1 MLPAFPAHIPFPLPS
16 FQSTPSPPPPLPNHR
31 TPRNRQ
37 ICAAGARRD
46 GSMAAAAFSIRAYA
60 ASMRGGTAG
69 GRRLLGIEDLPP
81 LGAPRCRWWADEL
94 ASTVAAA
101 AAAAASSRRAQVK
114 AKPPK
119 KRSISDLFAAA
130 PPLAVPPAGD
140 TGCKEQ
146 MEVDGDEAVCAIAR
160 RAKEDKKRKKKL
172 QEEEEGQKE
181 ETTAVDAAPE
191 SCGGREAEGNFA
203 ARKEALENPNLFDG
217 LDTHSLQ
224 KPEASQHH
232 REEREKISERRKQG
246 KINNIN
252 KKKANTQKHIGN
264 SKADKVGKPRDLENF
279 IPRHGILKCTKH
291 TSVKMVKEKRGN
303 SEGKEV
309 IELCRKS
316 VKRVKFSEADAI
328 LELPERQ
335 TLCKMFSDIMASSS
349 SSSSSSS
356 SFTSTE
362 GDKCITAES
371 GSSHMPMEA
380 STKAKANKN
389 SDHEDSPDKSITAES
404 GTSHI
409 AMEAFTKK
417 KEANKNSDHEDSP
430 DKCITAESGISHI
443 PMEAFTKSKEANKNS
458 DHEDSPEPGNRE
470 MFAPLIDLN
479 MALPESTELDQR
491 LESEQST
498 ADLERTTNS
507 SSAGTFL
514 HGEAIKVSDVDAA
527 GPPLSLTELAETR
540 RGCSNVSVKD
550 TMTMSTS
557 PFALPDHTFQ
567 DSFRQHQSWF
577 STSSKFSSCPSH
589 ESNVSHSKEFN
600 FRSELNMPHENGP
613 LTGQTVRLM
622 GKDLPV
628 CMTRAELFSE
638 TAQRHTGTFT
648 NDYLNANVFLPQPGR
663 PFLSLQA
670 QNFPNDTVNSTSI
683 INASTYHASASQARS
698 THDYSHPFPA
708 ANVLSG
714 DQLPYENRF
723 VDFSNSQT
731 NRPFLLGCPPPPNH
745 GSAAFQQNSP
755 SRRYYSDP
763 ITRTEPPTAPPLP
776 TTRQHGTPSS
786 GFHANLPQQHVVHS
800 ASSSVGFT
808 FNHPGHVV
816 QAPSNSIRDVAL
828 SARNTDNRMGSAV
841 LGNSNASPSGRCV
854 QKRSGPVKLTP
865 GAKHVLVPSDS
876 TGDGDSAPV
885 YSCVSFA
892 SRSTNAAC
900 PQNRA

>member
-1 MLPAFPAHIPFPLPS
+1 M
-16 FQSTPSPPPPLPNHR
+16 
-31 TPRNRQ
+31 
-37 ICAAGARRD
+37 AAA
-46 GSMAAAAFSIRAYA
+46 AAAAFSIREYA
-60 ASMRGGTAG
+60 ASMRCKTSAE
-69 GRRLLGIEDLPP
+69 GRRLLGVEDLPP
-81 LGAPRCRWWADEL
+81 LRAPRCRWWADEL

-101 AAAAASSRRAQVK
+101 AAAASPRRAPGK

-146 MEVDGDEAVCAIAR
+146 AEVDGDEALCAIAR
-160 RAKEDKKRKKKL
+160 RAKEEKKRKRKL

-181 ETTAVDAAPE
+181 ETAAVAAAPE
-191 SCGGREAEGNFA
+191 SSGGREPEGNFA
-203 ARKEALENPNLFDG
+203 ATKEVLHNPNLFDG
-217 LDTHSLQ
+217 LDTHSSQ
-224 KPEASQHH
+224 KPEAPQHH
-232 REEREKISERRKQG
+232 REEREKMSERRKQW

-252 KKKANTQKHIGN
+252 KKKADTQKHIDN
-264 SKADKVGKPRDLENF
+264 NKADKVGKQRDLESF
-279 IPRHGILKCTKH
+279 IPKHGILKCTKH

-335 TLCKMFSDIMASSS
+335 SLCKIFSDAMASSS

-362 GDKCITAES
+362 GDKCITSES

-380 STKAKANKN
+380 FTKA
-389 SDHEDSPDKSITAES
+389 
-404 GTSHI
+404 
-409 AMEAFTKK
+409 
-417 KEANKNSDHEDSP
+417 KEANKNPEHEDSP
-430 DKCITAESGISHI
+430 DKCITAESGTSHI
-443 PMEAFTKSKEANKNS
+443 PMEAFTKTKEANKNS

-470 MFAPLIDLN
+470 MSASLIDLN
-479 MALPESTELDQR
+479 MVLPESPELDQR
-491 LESEQST
+491 YDSYSEVPNLEHTHEETLSSDVQLLDGRENRMNFSVDSHRLDTEQST
-498 ADLERTTNS
+498 ADLERLTNS

-514 HGEAIKVSDVDAA
+514 HGEVIKVSDTDAA
-527 GPPLSLTELAETR
+527 VPPLSLTEHAEAR

-557 PFALPDHTFQ
+557 PCALPDHTFQ
-567 DSFRQHQSWF
+567 GSFRQHQSWF
-577 STSSKFSSCPSH
+577 STSGKFSSWPSH
-589 ESNVSHSKEFN
+589 ESNVSQSKELN
-600 FRSELNMPHENGP
+600 FRSKLNVPRENGP
-613 LTGQTVRLM
+613 STGQTVRLM
-622 GKDLPV
+622 GKDLSV
-628 CMTRAELFSE
+628 CTTRAESFSE
-638 TAQRHTGTFT
+638 TAQKHTGTFT
-648 NDYLNANVFLPQPGR
+648 NDYLNANVFLPQQGR

-683 INASTYHASASQARS
+683 IHAPTYNASGSQVRT
-698 THDYSHPFPA
+698 THGYSHHLPA

-723 VDFSNSQT
+723 IDFSNSKT
-731 NRPFLLGCPPPPNH
+731 NRPFLLGCPPPSNH

-755 SRRYYSDP
+755 SSCYYSDS

-776 TTRQHGTPSS
+776 TSRQHGTPSS
-786 GFHANLPQQHVVHS
+786 GFQANLRQQHVVHP
-800 ASSSVGFT
+800 ASSSVCHLNSVGLT
-808 FNHPGHVV
+808 FNHPDPVV
-816 QAPSNSIRDVAL
+816 QVPSNSIRDATL
-828 SARNTDNRMGSAV
+828 LARNTDNRVGSV
-841 LGNSNASPSGRCV
+841 ILGNSNTSPSGRYV

-865 GAKHVLVPSDS
+865 GAKHVLVPNNS

-892 SRSTNAAC
+892 SRSTNAAG
-900 PQNRA
+900 PQNKGA

>member
-1 MLPAFPAHIPFPLPS
+1 
-16 FQSTPSPPPPLPNHR
+16 
-31 TPRNRQ
+31 
-37 ICAAGARRD
+37 
-46 GSMAAAAFSIRAYA
+46 MAAAAFSIRDYA
-60 ASMRGGTAG
+60 ASMRCKTAAEG
-69 GRRLLGIEDLPP
+69 LPLLGIEDLPP
-81 LGAPRCRWWADEL
+81 LRAPRCRWWADEL
-94 ASTVAAA
+94 ASAVAAA
-101 AAAAASSRRAQVK
+101 AGAASPRRAPGK
-114 AKPPK
+114 AKPTK

-130 PPLAVPPAGD
+130 PPLIVPPAGD
-140 TGCKEQ
+140 AGCKEQ
-146 MEVDGDEAVCAIAR
+146 TEVDGDEALCAIAR
-160 RAKEDKKRKKKL
+160 RAKEEKKRKRKL
-172 QEEEEGQKE
+172 QEEEAGQKE
-181 ETTAVDAAPE
+181 ETAAVAAALE
-191 SCGGREAEGNFA
+191 SSGGREPEGNFA
-203 ARKEALENPNLFDG
+203 ASKETLESSNLFDG
-217 LDTHSLQ
+217 LDTHSSQ

-252 KKKANTQKHIGN
+252 KKKADTQKHMDIN
-264 SKADKVGKPRDLENF
+264 KADKVGKPRDLENF

-328 LELPERQ
+328 LELPEQ
-335 TLCKMFSDIMASSS
+335 QSLCKMFSDAMASSS

-356 SFTSTE
+356 SFTPTE
-362 GDKCITAES
+362 SDKCITAES
-371 GSSHMPMEA
+371 GSSHIP
-380 STKAKANKN
+380 K
-389 SDHEDSPDKSITAES
+389 
-404 GTSHI
+404 
-409 AMEAFTKK
+409 EAFSKA

-443 PMEAFTKSKEANKNS
+443 PMEAFTKTKEANKNS

-470 MFAPLIDLN
+470 MSAPLIDLN

-491 LESEQST
+491 YDSYSEVPNLEHTHEGTLSSDVQLLDGREKRMNFNVVSQRLESEQST
-498 ADLERTTNS
+498 ADLERTMNS

-557 PFALPDHTFQ
+557 PFALPEHTFQ

-577 STSSKFSSCPSH
+577 STSGKFSSWPSH
-589 ESNVSHSKEFN
+589 ESNVSHSKELN
-600 FRSELNMPHENGP
+600 FRSELNMPCENGP
-613 LTGQTVRLM
+613 STGQTVRLM

-628 CMTRAELFSE
+628 CTTRAESFSK
-638 TAQRHTGTFT
+638 TAQRHTGTLT

-683 INASTYHASASQARS
+683 IHASTYHASASQART

-776 TTRQHGTPSS
+776 TTRQHGAPSS

-885 YSCVSFA
+885 YSCVSFG

-900 PQNRA
+900 PQNKGA

>member
-1 MLPAFPAHIPFPLPS
+1 
-16 FQSTPSPPPPLPNHR
+16 
-31 TPRNRQ
+31 
-37 ICAAGARRD
+37 
-46 GSMAAAAFSIRAYA
+46 MASAAFSIREYA
-60 ASMRGGTAG
+60 ASMRGGTANE

-101 AAAAASSRRAQVK
+101 AAAAASSRRAQGK

-119 KRSISDLFAAA
+119 KRSISNLFAAA

-146 MEVDGDEAVCAIAR
+146 MDLDGDEALCAIAR
-160 RAKEDKKRKKKL
+160 RAKEEKKRKRKL

-181 ETTAVDAAPE
+181 ETAAVDAAPE
-191 SCGGREAEGNFA
+191 SSGGREPEGNFA

-217 LDTHSLQ
+217 LDTNSLQ

-246 KINNIN
+246 KINNMT

-264 SKADKVGKPRDLENF
+264 IKADKVGKPRDLENF

-335 TLCKMFSDIMASSS
+335 SLCKMFSDVMASSS

-404 GTSHI
+404 GSSHMP
-409 AMEAFTKK
+409 MEASTKAK
-417 KEANKNSDHEDSP
+417 ANKNSDHEDSP
-430 DKCITAESGISHI
+430 DKSITAESGTSHI
-443 PMEAFTKSKEANKNS
+443 AMEAFPKTKEANKNS
-458 DHEDSPEPGNRE
+458 DHEDSPEAGNRE
-470 MFAPLIDLN
+470 MAAPLIDLN

-498 ADLERTTNS
+498 ADLERITNS
-507 SSAGTFL
+507 SSAGTL
-514 HGEAIKVSDVDAA
+514 VHGEAIKVSDVDGA
-527 GPPLSLTELAETR
+527 GSPLSLTELAETR
-540 RGCSNVSVKD
+540 HGCSNVSVKD

-557 PFALPDHTFQ
+557 PCALPDHTFP

-577 STSSKFSSCPSH
+577 STSGKFSSWPSH

-600 FRSELNMPHENGP
+600 FRSELNIPRENGP
-613 LTGQTVRLM
+613 STGPTVRLM
-622 GKDLPV
+622 GKDLSV
-628 CMTRAELFSE
+628 CTTRAESFSE
-638 TAQRHTGTFT
+638 TAQKHTGTFT
-648 NDYLNANVFLPQPGR
+648 NDYL
-663 PFLSLQA
+663 
-670 QNFPNDTVNSTSI
+670 
-683 INASTYHASASQARS
+683 
-698 THDYSHPFPA
+698 
-708 ANVLSG
+708 
-714 DQLPYENRF
+714 
-723 VDFSNSQT
+723 
-731 NRPFLLGCPPPPNH
+731 
-745 GSAAFQQNSP
+745 
-755 SRRYYSDP
+755 
-763 ITRTEPPTAPPLP
+763 
-776 TTRQHGTPSS
+776 
-786 GFHANLPQQHVVHS
+786 
-800 ASSSVGFT
+800 
-808 FNHPGHVV
+808 
-816 QAPSNSIRDVAL
+816 
-828 SARNTDNRMGSAV
+828 
-841 LGNSNASPSGRCV
+841 
-854 QKRSGPVKLTP
+854 
-865 GAKHVLVPSDS
+865 
-876 TGDGDSAPV
+876 
-885 YSCVSFA
+885 
-892 SRSTNAAC
+892 
-900 PQNRA
+900 

>member
-1 MLPAFPAHIPFPLPS
+1 
-16 FQSTPSPPPPLPNHR
+16 
-31 TPRNRQ
+31 
-37 ICAAGARRD
+37 
-46 GSMAAAAFSIRAYA
+46 MAAAAFSIREYA
-60 ASMRGGTAG
+60 ASMRGGTAKE
-69 GRRLLGIEDLPP
+69 GRRFLGIEDLPP

-101 AAAAASSRRAQVK
+101 AAAVASSRRAQGK

-146 MEVDGDEAVCAIAR
+146 MDLDGDEALCAIAR
-160 RAKEDKKRKKKL
+160 RAKEEKKRKRKL

-181 ETTAVDAAPE
+181 ETAAVDAAPE
-191 SCGGREAEGNFA
+191 SSGGREPEGNFA

-246 KINNIN
+246 KINNIT

-335 TLCKMFSDIMASSS
+335 SLCKMFSDVMASSS

-362 GDKCITAES
+362 GDKCVTAESGSSHMPMEASTKAKANKNSDHEDSPDKSITAES

-409 AMEAFTKK
+409 AMEAFTKT
-417 KEANKNSDHEDSP
+417 KEV
-430 DKCITAESGISHI
+430 
-443 PMEAFTKSKEANKNS
+443 NKNS
-458 DHEDSPEPGNRE
+458 DHEDSPEAGNRE
-470 MFAPLIDLN
+470 MAAPLIDLN
-479 MALPESTELDQR
+479 MALPEPTELDQRYDSYSEVLNLEHTHEETLSSNVQLHDGRENLKIFSVDSHR

-498 ADLERTTNS
+498 ADLERITNS
-507 SSAGTFL
+507 SLAGTLL

-527 GPPLSLTELAETR
+527 GSPLSLTELAETR

-557 PFALPDHTFQ
+557 PCALPDHTFP

-577 STSSKFSSCPSH
+577 STSGKFSSWPSH

-600 FRSELNMPHENGP
+600 FRSELNIPRENGP
-613 LTGQTVRLM
+613 STGPTVRLM
-622 GKDLPV
+622 GKDLSV
-628 CMTRAELFSE
+628 CTTRAESFSE
-638 TAQRHTGTFT
+638 TAQKHTGTFT
-648 NDYLNANVFLPQPGR
+648 NDYLKANVFLPQQGR

-670 QNFPNDTVNSTSI
+670 QNFPKDTANSTSI
-683 INASTYHASASQARS
+683 IHASTYHASASQART
-698 THDYSHPFPA
+698 THDYGHPVPA

-714 DQLPYENRF
+714 DQLTYENRF
-723 VDFSNSQT
+723 FDFSNSQT
-731 NRPFLLGCPPPPNH
+731 NRPFLLGCPPPLNR
-745 GSAAFQQNSP
+745 GSTASQQNSP

-763 ITRTEPPTAPPLP
+763 IPRTEPPTASPLP
-776 TTRQHGTPSS
+776 TTRQHGTSS
-786 GFHANLPQQHVVHS
+786 LGFHANLPQQHVVHP
-800 ASSSVGFT
+800 ASSSVCRLNSVDFT
-808 FNHPGHVV
+808 FNHPDRVV
-816 QAPSNSIRDVAL
+816 HTPSNSIRDATL
-828 SARNTDNRMGSAV
+828 SARNTDNTVGSAV
-841 LGNSNASPSGRCV
+841 LGNFNASPSGRYV

-865 GAKHVLVPSDS
+865 GAKHVLVPNDS

-885 YSCVSFA
+885 YSCVSFG
-892 SRSTNAAC
+892 SRSTNAAG
-900 PQNRA
+900 PQNKGA

>member
-1 MLPAFPAHIPFPLPS
+1 
-16 FQSTPSPPPPLPNHR
+16 
-31 TPRNRQ
+31 
-37 ICAAGARRD
+37 
-46 GSMAAAAFSIRAYA
+46 MAAAAFSIRDYA
-60 ASMRGGTAG
+60 ASMRCKTGAEGLL
-69 GRRLLGIEDLPP
+69 LLGIEDLPP
-81 LGAPRCRWWADEL
+81 LRAPRCRWWADEL
-94 ASTVAAA
+94 ASAVAAA
-101 AAAAASSRRAQVK
+101 AGAASPRRAPGK
-114 AKPPK
+114 AKPTK

-130 PPLAVPPAGD
+130 PPLAAPPAGD
-140 TGCKEQ
+140 AGCKEQ
-146 MEVDGDEAVCAIAR
+146 TEVDDDEALCAIAR
-160 RAKEDKKRKKKL
+160 RAKEEKKRKRKL
-172 QEEEEGQKE
+172 QEEEAGQKE
-181 ETTAVDAAPE
+181 ETAAVAAAPE
-191 SCGGREAEGNFA
+191 SSGGREPKGNFA
-203 ARKEALENPNLFDG
+203 ASKEALESPNLFDG
-217 LDTHSLQ
+217 LDTHSSQ
-224 KPEASQHH
+224 KTEASQHH
-232 REEREKISERRKQG
+232 REEREKISEIRKQG

-252 KKKANTQKHIGN
+252 KKKAGTQKHMDSN
-264 SKADKVGKPRDLENF
+264 KANKVGKPRDLENF

-335 TLCKMFSDIMASSS
+335 SLCKMFSDAMASSS

-362 GDKCITAES
+362 ADKCISAES

-380 STKAKANKN
+380 FTKAKEANKN
-389 SDHEDSPDKSITAES
+389 SDHEDSPDKCVTAES

-409 AMEAFTKK
+409 PMEAFTKA

-430 DKCITAESGISHI
+430 DKCITAESGTSHI
-443 PMEAFTKSKEANKNS
+443 PMEAFTKTKEGNKNS
-458 DHEDSPEPGNRE
+458 DHEDSPEPGSRE
-470 MFAPLIDLN
+470 MSTPLIDLN
-479 MALPESTELDQR
+479 MALSESTELDQR
-491 LESEQST
+491 YDSYSEVPNLEHTHEETLSSHVQLLHERENRMNFSVVSHRLESEQSS

-527 GPPLSLTELAETR
+527 GPPLSLTELAETH
-540 RGCSNVSVKD
+540 RGCSNISVKD

-557 PFALPDHTFQ
+557 PCALPDHTFQ
-567 DSFRQHQSWF
+567 DSFGQHQSWF
-577 STSSKFSSCPSH
+577 STSGKFSSGPSH
-589 ESNVSHSKEFN
+589 ESNVSHSKELN
-600 FRSELNMPHENGP
+600 FRSQLNVPSENGP
-613 LTGQTVRLM
+613 STGQTVRLM

-628 CMTRAELFSE
+628 CTTRAESFSE
-638 TAQRHTGTFT
+638 TARKHTGTFT
-648 NDYLNANVFLPQPGR
+648 NDYLNANVFLPQQGR

-683 INASTYHASASQARS
+683 THASTYHASASQAWT

-731 NRPFLLGCPPPPNH
+731 NRLFLLGYQPPPNH

-776 TTRQHGTPSS
+776 TTRQHGAPSS

-808 FNHPGHVV
+808 FNYPGQVV
-816 QAPSNSIRDVAL
+816 QATSNSIRDLTL

-841 LGNSNASPSGRCV
+841 LGNSNASPSVRYV

-865 GAKHVLVPSDS
+865 GVKHVLVPSDC

-885 YSCVSFA
+885 YSCVSFR
-892 SRSTNAAC
+892 SRNTNAAC
-900 PQNRA
+900 PQNKGA

>member
-1 MLPAFPAHIPFPLPS
+1 
-16 FQSTPSPPPPLPNHR
+16 
-31 TPRNRQ
+31 
-37 ICAAGARRD
+37 
-46 GSMAAAAFSIRAYA
+46 MAAAAFSIREYA
-60 ASMRGGTAG
+60 ASMRGGTAKE
-69 GRRLLGIEDLPP
+69 GRRFLGIEDLPP

-101 AAAAASSRRAQVK
+101 AAAAASSRRAQGK

-130 PPLAVPPAGD
+130 PPLAVPPAGY

-146 MEVDGDEAVCAIAR
+146 MDLDGDEALCAIAR
-160 RAKEDKKRKKKL
+160 RAKEEKKRKRKL
-172 QEEEEGQKE
+172 QEEEGQKE
-181 ETTAVDAAPE
+181 ETAAVDAAPE
-191 SCGGREAEGNFA
+191 SSGGREPEGNFA

-217 LDTHSLQ
+217 LNTHSLQ

-335 TLCKMFSDIMASSS
+335 SLCKMFSDVMASSS

-380 STKAKANKN
+380 STKVKANKN

-404 GTSHI
+404 GTSHMPMEASTKAKANKNSDHVDSPDKSITAESGTSHI
-409 AMEAFTKK
+409 AMEAFTKM
-417 KEANKNSDHEDSP
+417 KEANKNSDY
-430 DKCITAESGISHI
+430 
-443 PMEAFTKSKEANKNS
+443 
-458 DHEDSPEPGNRE
+458 EDSPEAGNRE
-470 MFAPLIDLN
+470 MAAPLIDLN
-479 MALPESTELDQR
+479 RALPESTELDQR

-498 ADLERTTNS
+498 ADLERITNS
-507 SSAGTFL
+507 SSAGTLL
-514 HGEAIKVSDVDAA
+514 HGEATKVSDVDAA
-527 GPPLSLTELAETR
+527 GSPLSLTELAETR

-550 TMTMSTS
+550 TTTMSTS
-557 PFALPDHTFQ
+557 PCALPDHTFA

-577 STSSKFSSCPSH
+577 STSGKFSSWPSH

-600 FRSELNMPHENGP
+600 FRSELNIPRENGP
-613 LTGQTVRLM
+613 STGPTVRLM
-622 GKDLPV
+622 GKDLSV
-628 CMTRAELFSE
+628 CMTRAESFSE
-638 TAQRHTGTFT
+638 TAQKHT
-648 NDYLNANVFLPQPGR
+648 A
-663 PFLSLQA
+663 
-670 QNFPNDTVNSTSI
+670 NSTSI
-683 INASTYHASASQARS
+683 IHASKYHASASQART
-698 THDYSHPFPA
+698 THDYGHPVPA

-714 DQLPYENRF
+714 DQLTYENRF
-723 VDFSNSQT
+723 FDFSNSQT
-731 NRPFLLGCPPPPNH
+731 NRPFLLGCPPPLNR

-763 ITRTEPPTAPPLP
+763 IPRTEPPTASPLP
-776 TTRQHGTPSS
+776 TTRQHGTPSL
-786 GFHANLPQQHVVHS
+786 GFHANLPQQHVVHP
-800 ASSSVGFT
+800 ASSSVCRLNSADFT
-808 FNHPGHVV
+808 FNHPDWIVHT
-816 QAPSNSIRDVAL
+816 PSNSIRDATL
-828 SARNTDNRMGSAV
+828 SARNTDNTVGSAV
-841 LGNSNASPSGRCV
+841 LGNFNASPSGRYV

-865 GAKHVLVPSDS
+865 GAKHVLVPNDS

-885 YSCVSFA
+885 YSCVSFG
-892 SRSTNAAC
+892 SRSTNAAG
-900 PQNRA
+900 PQNKGA

>member
-203 ARKEALENPNLFDG
+203 ARKQEALENPNLFDG

-430 DKCITAESGISHI
+430 
-443 PMEAFTKSKEANKNS
+443 EA
-458 DHEDSPEPGNRE
+458 GNRE
-470 MFAPLIDLN
+470 MAAPLIDLN
-479 MALPESTELDQR
+479 MVLPESTELDQR

-498 ADLERTTNS
+498 ADLERITNS
-507 SSAGTFL
+507 SSAGTLL
-514 HGEAIKVSDVDAA
+514 HGEAIKVSDVDVA
-527 GPPLSLTELAETR
+527 GSPLSLTELAQTH

-557 PFALPDHTFQ
+557 PCALPDHTFP

-577 STSSKFSSCPSH
+577 STSGKFSSWPSH

-600 FRSELNMPHENGP
+600 FRSELNIPRENGP
-613 LTGQTVRLM
+613 STGPTVRLM
-622 GKDLPV
+622 GKDLSI
-628 CMTRAELFSE
+628 CTTRAESFSE
-638 TAQRHTGTFT
+638 TAQKHTGTFT
-648 NDYLNANVFLPQPGR
+648 NDYLNANVFLPQQGR

-670 QNFPNDTVNSTSI
+670 QNFPNDTANSTSI
-683 INASTYHASASQARS
+683 IHASTYHASASQAQTR
-698 THDYSHPFPA
+698 HDYGHPVPA
-708 ANVLSG
+708 ANFLSG
-714 DQLPYENRF
+714 DQLTYENRF
-723 VDFSNSQT
+723 FDFSNSQT
-731 NRPFLLGCPPPPNH
+731 NQPFLLGCPHPPNR

-755 SRRYYSDP
+755 LRRYYSDP
-763 ITRTEPPTAPPLP
+763 IPRTEAPTASPLP
-776 TTRQHGTPSS
+776 TTRQHGTPSF
-786 GFHANLPQQHVVHS
+786 GFHANLPQQHVVHP
-800 ASSSVGFT
+800 ASSSVCRLNSVDFT
-808 FNHPGHVV
+808 FNHPDRVV
-816 QAPSNSIRDVAL
+816 HTPSNSIRDATL
-828 SARNTDNRMGSAV
+828 SARNTDSTVGSAV
-841 LGNSNASPSGRCV
+841 LGNFNASPSGRYV

-865 GAKHVLVPSDS
+865 GAKHVLVPNDS
-876 TGDGDSAPV
+876 TGDGDSTPV
-885 YSCVSFA
+885 YSCVSFD
-892 SRSTNAAC
+892 SRSTNAAG
-900 PQNRA
+900 PQNKGA

>member
-1 MLPAFPAHIPFPLPS
+1 
-16 FQSTPSPPPPLPNHR
+16 
-31 TPRNRQ
+31 
-37 ICAAGARRD
+37 
-46 GSMAAAAFSIRAYA
+46 MAAAAFSIREYA
-60 ASMRGGTAG
+60 ASMRGGTAKE
-69 GRRLLGIEDLPP
+69 GRRFLGIEDLPP

-101 AAAAASSRRAQVK
+101 AAAAASSRRAQGK

-130 PPLAVPPAGD
+130 PPLAVPPAGY

-146 MEVDGDEAVCAIAR
+146 MDLDGDEALCAIAR
-160 RAKEDKKRKKKL
+160 RAKEEKKRKRKL
-172 QEEEEGQKE
+172 QEEEGQKE
-181 ETTAVDAAPE
+181 ETAAVDAAPE
-191 SCGGREAEGNFA
+191 SSGGREPEGNFA

-217 LDTHSLQ
+217 LNTHSLQ

-335 TLCKMFSDIMASSS
+335 SLCKMFSDVMASSS

-380 STKAKANKN
+380 STKVKANKN

-404 GTSHI
+404 GTSHMPMEASTKAKANKNSDHVDSPDKSITAESGTSHI
-409 AMEAFTKK
+409 AMEAFTKM
-417 KEANKNSDHEDSP
+417 KEANKNSDY
-430 DKCITAESGISHI
+430 
-443 PMEAFTKSKEANKNS
+443 
-458 DHEDSPEPGNRE
+458 EDSPEAGNRE
-470 MFAPLIDLN
+470 MAAPLIDLN
-479 MALPESTELDQR
+479 RALPESTELDQR

-498 ADLERTTNS
+498 ADLERITNS
-507 SSAGTFL
+507 SSAGTLL
-514 HGEAIKVSDVDAA
+514 HGEATKVSDVDAA
-527 GPPLSLTELAETR
+527 GSPLSLTELAETR

-550 TMTMSTS
+550 TTTMSTS
-557 PFALPDHTFQ
+557 PCALPDHTFA

-577 STSSKFSSCPSH
+577 STSGKFSSWPSH

-600 FRSELNMPHENGP
+600 FRSELNIPRENGP
-613 LTGQTVRLM
+613 STGPTVRLM
-622 GKDLPV
+622 GKDLSV
-628 CMTRAELFSE
+628 CMTRAESFSE
-638 TAQRHTGTFT
+638 TAQKHTGTFT
-648 NDYLNANVFLPQPGR
+648 NDYLNANVFLPQQGQ

-670 QNFPNDTVNSTSI
+670 QNFPNDTANSTSI
-683 INASTYHASASQARS
+683 IHASKYHASASQART
-698 THDYSHPFPA
+698 THDYGHPVPA

-714 DQLPYENRF
+714 DQLTYENRF
-723 VDFSNSQT
+723 FDFSNSQT
-731 NRPFLLGCPPPPNH
+731 NRPFLLGCPPPLNR

-763 ITRTEPPTAPPLP
+763 IPRTEPPTASPLP
-776 TTRQHGTPSS
+776 TTRQHGTPSL
-786 GFHANLPQQHVVHS
+786 GFHANLPQQHVVHP
-800 ASSSVGFT
+800 ASSSVCRLNSADFT
-808 FNHPGHVV
+808 FNHPDWIVHT
-816 QAPSNSIRDVAL
+816 PSNSIRDATL
-828 SARNTDNRMGSAV
+828 SARNTDNTVGSAV
-841 LGNSNASPSGRCV
+841 LGNFNASPSGRYV

-865 GAKHVLVPSDS
+865 GAKHVLVPNDS

-885 YSCVSFA
+885 YSCVSFG
-892 SRSTNAAC
+892 SRSTNAAG
-900 PQNRA
+900 PQNKGA

>member
-371 GSSHMPMEA
+371 GGSHMPMEA

-430 DKCITAESGISHI
+430 
-443 PMEAFTKSKEANKNS
+443 EA
-458 DHEDSPEPGNRE
+458 GNRE
-470 MFAPLIDLN
+470 MAAPLIDLN
-479 MALPESTELDQR
+479 MVLPESTELDQR

-498 ADLERTTNS
+498 ADLERITNS
-507 SSAGTFL
+507 SSAGTLL
-514 HGEAIKVSDVDAA
+514 HGGAIKVSDVDAA
-527 GPPLSLTELAETR
+527 GSPLSLTELAQTH

-557 PFALPDHTFQ
+557 PCALPDHTFP

-577 STSSKFSSCPSH
+577 STSGKFSSWPSH

-600 FRSELNMPHENGP
+600 FRSELNIPRENGP
-613 LTGQTVRLM
+613 STGPTVRLM
-622 GKDLPV
+622 GKDLSI
-628 CMTRAELFSE
+628 CTTRAESFSE
-638 TAQRHTGTFT
+638 TAQKHTGTFT
-648 NDYLNANVFLPQPGR
+648 NDYLNANVFLPQQGR

-670 QNFPNDTVNSTSI
+670 QNFPNDTANSTSI
-683 INASTYHASASQARS
+683 IHASTYHASASQAQTR
-698 THDYSHPFPA
+698 HDYGHPVPA
-708 ANVLSG
+708 ANFLSG
-714 DQLPYENRF
+714 DQLTYENRF
-723 VDFSNSQT
+723 FDFSNSQT
-731 NRPFLLGCPPPPNH
+731 NQPFLLGCPHPPNR

-755 SRRYYSDP
+755 LRRYYSDP
-763 ITRTEPPTAPPLP
+763 IPRTEAPTASPLP
-776 TTRQHGTPSS
+776 ITRQHGTPSF
-786 GFHANLPQQHVVHS
+786 GFHANLPQQHVVHP
-800 ASSSVGFT
+800 ASSSVCRLNSVDFT
-808 FNHPGHVV
+808 FNHPDRVV
-816 QAPSNSIRDVAL
+816 HTPSNSIRDATL
-828 SARNTDNRMGSAV
+828 SARNTDSTVGSAV
-841 LGNSNASPSGRCV
+841 LGNFNASPSGRYV

-865 GAKHVLVPSDS
+865 GAKHVLVPNDS
-876 TGDGDSAPV
+876 TGDGDSTPV
-885 YSCVSFA
+885 YSCVSFD
-892 SRSTNAAC
+892 SRSTNAAG
-900 PQNRA
+900 PQNKGA

>member
-1 MLPAFPAHIPFPLPS
+1 MATAFPTPANRGAAAGEGDTGDDRRQENAARPRSALPA
-16 FQSTPSPPPPLPNHR
+16 TPQN
-31 TPRNRQ
+31 
-37 ICAAGARRD
+37 
-46 GSMAAAAFSIRAYA
+46 
-60 ASMRGGTAG
+60 
-69 GRRLLGIEDLPP
+69 LPP

-191 SCGGREAEGNFA
+191 SCGGREPEGNFA
-203 ARKEALENPNLFDG
+203 ARKQEALENPNLFDG

-335 TLCKMFSDIMASSS
+335 TLCKMFSDVMASSS

-430 DKCITAESGISHI
+430 
-443 PMEAFTKSKEANKNS
+443 EA
-458 DHEDSPEPGNRE
+458 GNRE
-470 MFAPLIDLN
+470 MAAPLIDLN
-479 MALPESTELDQR
+479 MVLPESTELDQR

-498 ADLERTTNS
+498 ADLERITNS
-507 SSAGTFL
+507 SSAGTLL

-527 GPPLSLTELAETR
+527 GSPLSLTELAQTH

-557 PFALPDHTFQ
+557 PCALPDHTFP

-577 STSSKFSSCPSH
+577 STSGKFSSWPSH

-600 FRSELNMPHENGP
+600 FRSELNIPRENGP
-613 LTGQTVRLM
+613 STGPTVRLM
-622 GKDLPV
+622 GKDLSI
-628 CMTRAELFSE
+628 CTTRAESFSE
-638 TAQRHTGTFT
+638 TAQKHTGTFT
-648 NDYLNANVFLPQPGR
+648 NDYLNANVFLPQQGR

-670 QNFPNDTVNSTSI
+670 QNFPNDTANSTSI
-683 INASTYHASASQARS
+683 IHASTYHASASQAQTR
-698 THDYSHPFPA
+698 HDYGHPVPA
-708 ANVLSG
+708 ANFLSG
-714 DQLPYENRF
+714 DQLTYENRF
-723 VDFSNSQT
+723 FDFSNSQT
-731 NRPFLLGCPPPPNH
+731 NQPFLLGCPHPPNR

-755 SRRYYSDP
+755 LRRYYSDP
-763 ITRTEPPTAPPLP
+763 IPRTEAPTASPLP
-776 TTRQHGTPSS
+776 TTRQHGTPSF
-786 GFHANLPQQHVVHS
+786 GFHANLPQQHVVHP
-800 ASSSVGFT
+800 ASSSVCRLNSVDFT
-808 FNHPGHVV
+808 FNHPDRVV
-816 QAPSNSIRDVAL
+816 HTPSNSIRDATL
-828 SARNTDNRMGSAV
+828 SARNTDSTVGSAF
-841 LGNSNASPSGRCV
+841 LGNFNASPSGRYV

-865 GAKHVLVPSDS
+865 GAKHVLVPNDS
-876 TGDGDSAPV
+876 TGDGDSTPV
-885 YSCVSFA
+885 YSCVSFD
-892 SRSTNAAC
+892 SRSTNAAG
-900 PQNRA
+900 PQNKGA